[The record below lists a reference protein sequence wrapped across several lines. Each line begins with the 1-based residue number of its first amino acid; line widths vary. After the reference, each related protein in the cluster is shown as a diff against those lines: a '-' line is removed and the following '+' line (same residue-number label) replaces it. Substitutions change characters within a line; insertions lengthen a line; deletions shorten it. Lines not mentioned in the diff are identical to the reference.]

1 MNSLSLEVNKEQE
14 VLIISDVENSESIIN
29 QIKEL
34 SKTVTTS
41 LSKEQQ
47 TQTTF
52 DHVVII
58 SNKPFNGALISM
70 YSNLLKK
77 GGKLS
82 IYQTNENE
90 ALVNS
95 AMDFLIGGLVD
106 FKATSNST
114 FKTIVQV
121 DKPSWD
127 TNESSTI
134 NIPTSS
140 SSTSNPWASIE
151 GGDRINE
158 NDLVSEND
166 KTSKPAT
173 TLDDC
178 EVGKTKKACK
188 NCTCGRAEEEENQS
202 KPKLTKEMIENPG
215 VGSSCGNCS
224 LGDAFRCGGCPY
236 RGLPTFKVGEKI
248 QLPDDFLV
256 DDI

>member
-1 MNSLSLEVNKEQE
+1 MNSLSLELNKEQE
-14 VLIISDVENSESIIN
+14 VLIVSDVENSESIIN
-29 QIKEL
+29 QVKEL

-47 TQTTF
+47 QIQNNF
-52 DHVVII
+52 DHVIII
-58 SNKPFNGALISM
+58 SSKPFNSALISM

-90 ALVNS
+90 TLVNS
-95 AMDFLIGGLVD
+95 GMDFLIGGLVD
-106 FKATSNST
+106 FKATSNPT
-114 FKTIVQV
+114 YKTIIHA

-134 NIPTSS
+134 NIPSTSS
-140 SSTSNPWASIE
+140 NNPWASIE